1 MELRKLI
8 KNENGQY
15 EATWLLTS
23 EQMATLYWYAI
34 NDLVA
39 RGLAQVLE
47 ITPEH
52 AEQMKKEM
60 VNAYALDALANAD
73 VKDLP
78 RA

>member
-8 KNENGQY
+8 KNESGQY

-47 ITPEH
+47 ITPEQ
-52 AEQMKKEM
+52 AEKMKREM
-60 VNAYALDALANAD
+60 VDAYALDALANTD